1 MIEAFI
7 SKQRNVVIFLF
18 YCHFTVFAK
27 KWLFSLVNYGFLD
40 TLAYQVQ
47 KNAMKTSIKLYSLIL
62 FLPIL
67 FVSSTIG
74 QNRFSVTPAIGLVR
88 GNTSTHIFTGEL
100 GFRDKGNGLLIG
112 ITGNYAITPKWFI
125 STGISYNWIKYHRDF
140 PEQAI
145 KKTRDFMIPLLV
157 HYQPSPKR
165 LSPYFS
171 TGIIIEKRQLQTYST
186 PPYISTELVEGKFP
200 KTLAIALGA
209 GISYKVTSSLSWIIQ
224 PSLYYQV
231 YTAQNK
237 VIFLDYR
244 SYKISL
250 QTQLSYHF

>member
-1 MIEAFI
+1 MAVLFG
-7 SKQRNVVIFLF
+7 KLWIFRYVSLSSTKK
-18 YCHFTVFAK
+18 CHENFHKTVFTN
-27 KWLFSLVNYGFLD
+27 FVFTDTIRFL
-40 TLAYQVQ
+40 
-47 KNAMKTSIKLYSLIL
+47 N
-62 FLPIL
+62 
-67 FVSSTIG
+67 
-74 QNRFSVTPAIGLVR
+74 NRTKCFSVTPAIGLVR